1 MSIKD
6 TIKKW
11 DYVQYNII
19 TRIPNAVGRSW
30 EEGYNIRLEKKECC
44 EAPSNF
50 DGCHMGNGSGFT
62 KLLAKDENGNYL
74 LLNNK

>member
-1 MSIKD
+1 MYIKD

-30 EEGYNIRLEKKECC
+30 EEGYNIRLEKRNVVK
-44 EAPSNF
+44 
-50 DGCHMGNGSGFT
+50 HLQILMVVIWVMVVV
-62 KLLAKDENGNYL
+62 
-74 LLNNK
+74 LLNC